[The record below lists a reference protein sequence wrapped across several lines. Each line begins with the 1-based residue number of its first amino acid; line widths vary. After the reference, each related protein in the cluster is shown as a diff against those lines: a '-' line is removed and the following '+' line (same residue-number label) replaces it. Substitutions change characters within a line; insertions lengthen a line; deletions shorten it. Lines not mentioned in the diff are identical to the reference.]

1 MKKDIFETES
11 KQISEKELIES
22 RKDEMQSILPNHITM
37 VGDVV
42 IKSKEITIGGRKR

>member
-1 MKKDIFETES
+1 MRKEFESEA
-11 KQISEKELIES
+11 KPISTKELIES